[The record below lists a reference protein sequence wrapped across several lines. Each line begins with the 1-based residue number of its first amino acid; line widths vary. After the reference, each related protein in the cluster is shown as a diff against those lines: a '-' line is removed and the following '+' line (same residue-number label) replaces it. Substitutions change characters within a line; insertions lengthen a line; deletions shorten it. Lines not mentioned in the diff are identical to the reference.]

1 MKRILI
7 ASVVA
12 TLFALPALA
21 QTAAPTTP
29 RVDQREANQQKRI
42 DQGVA
47 SGQLNSKE
55 TARLEAGQAKVQA
68 KEARAK
74 ADGVV
79 TKNEK
84 AGLHNAQEN
93 QSRKIAKQKHDKQ
106 KAPVTSAVPVAG

>member
-7 ASVVA
+7 ASAVA
-12 TLFALPALA
+12 TLLALPALA

-29 RVDQREANQQKRI
+29 RVDQREANQQQRI

-74 ADGVV
+74 ADGIV
-79 TKNEK
+79 TKKEK
-84 AGLHNAQEN
+84 AGLHNAQEK
-93 QSRKIAKQKHDKQ
+93 QSKKIARQKHDKQ
-106 KAPVTSAVPVAG
+106 KAPVVTPVPVAI